1 MLTFTV
7 DSPFSLNRTG
17 TRFQCPIN
25 YEMEVTLLMARKNS
39 KTTMQVISVFDGKQA
54 AQDVFIGLIAD
65 RYRAAKTQESLADQF
80 KADYT
85 EDEVPELR
93 NLSGLAG

>member
-1 MLTFTV
+1 
-7 DSPFSLNRTG
+7 
-17 TRFQCPIN
+17 
-25 YEMEVTLLMARKNS
+25 MARKRTDTNL
-39 KTTMQVISVFDGKQA
+39 KVISVFDGEQA

-65 RYRAAKTQESLADQF
+65 KYRVAKTQESLA
-80 KADYT
+80 KTNNTGYT

>member
-1 MLTFTV
+1 
-7 DSPFSLNRTG
+7 
-17 TRFQCPIN
+17 
-25 YEMEVTLLMARKNS
+25 MARKRTD
-39 KTTMQVISVFDGKQA
+39 TTMKVISVFDGEQT

-65 RYRAAKTQESLADQF
+65 KYRIAKTQESLAETI
-80 KADYT
+80 KIDYT

>member
-1 MLTFTV
+1 
-7 DSPFSLNRTG
+7 
-17 TRFQCPIN
+17 
-25 YEMEVTLLMARKNS
+25 MARRNT
-39 KTTMQVISVFDGKQA
+39 KTTMKVISVFDGKQT

-65 RYRAAKTQESLADQF
+65 RYLAAKTQESLADPF
-80 KADYT
+80 KDDYT

>member
-1 MLTFTV
+1 
-7 DSPFSLNRTG
+7 
-17 TRFQCPIN
+17 
-25 YEMEVTLLMARKNS
+25 MARKRTDTNL
-39 KTTMQVISVFDGKQA
+39 KVISVFDGEQA

-65 RYRAAKTQESLADQF
+65 KYRVAKTQESLA
-80 KADYT
+80 KTNNADYT

>member
-1 MLTFTV
+1 
-7 DSPFSLNRTG
+7 
-17 TRFQCPIN
+17 
-25 YEMEVTLLMARKNS
+25 MARKNTD
-39 KTTMQVISVFDGKQA
+39 TTMKVISVLDGDQA

-65 RYRAAKTQESLADQF
+65 KYRVAKTQESLANTL
-80 KADYT
+80 KTDYT